1 MERTR
6 KKKSNI
12 FVRYFTPFG
21 LKQVCDFTMV
31 IGFILLIVGL
41 CTVEGVLLAGF
52 ITYAVGSAMSMGLCI
67 KTLVKVTNKRDPERK
82 SAIVNV
88 SIISVL
94 FALALF
100 GIIWTCVA

>member
-1 MERTR
+1 
-6 KKKSNI
+6 
-12 FVRYFTPFG
+12 
-21 LKQVCDFTMV
+21 
-31 IGFILLIVGL
+31 
-41 CTVEGVLLAGF
+41 
-52 ITYAVGSAMSMGLCI
+52 MGLCI

-88 SIISVL
+88 SIMSVL